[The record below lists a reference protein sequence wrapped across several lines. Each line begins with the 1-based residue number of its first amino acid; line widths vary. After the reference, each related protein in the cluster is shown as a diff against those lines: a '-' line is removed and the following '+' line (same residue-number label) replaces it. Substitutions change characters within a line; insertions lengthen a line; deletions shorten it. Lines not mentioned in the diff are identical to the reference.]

1 MKFCADY
8 CEDHLIPALV
18 TSIQKLKLLTSSL
31 ENKKKLEIYEKHYK
45 EVSKG
50 VLKYLQISETEYSE
64 TRARTTEK
72 GMKRELSR
80 EESDSADVEEEEGED
95 KKKSSVSLV
104 LSSRNKSLEELP
116 TISSKKVET
125 SGKTR
130 QFTPRSKS
138 RPSKFIKGKSKSD
151 GGGAGTDTETDITEF
166 IKDGEILYP
175 RLIKDEISKLD
186 AKLLKAAKKTNN
198 IGGKVVL
205 PVLTMF
211 PTLPLKGRPS
221 SSPSTTVAMSGW
233 RTSATPAPCS
243 GTRAGWR
250 CRCRTT
256 TSPAS

>member
-18 TSIQKLKLLTSSL
+18 TSIKKLKLLTSSL
-31 ENKKKLEIYEKHYK
+31 EKKKKLEIYENHFQ

-50 VLKYLQISETEYSE
+50 VLKYLQISESEYKE
-64 TRARTTEK
+64 NRARNTEQ

-80 EESDSADVEEEEGED
+80 EDSADIEEEEGD
-95 KKKSSVSLV
+95 KKRAEIV

-116 TISSKKVET
+116 TINTNKLET
-125 SGKTR
+125 GGKTR
-130 QFTPRSKS
+130 QFTLRSKS

-151 GGGAGTDTETDITEF
+151 GGSAGPDTETDITEF

-186 AKLLKAAKKTNN
+186 TKLLKAAKKTNN

-205 PVLTMF
+205 LINKIFQQFT
-211 PTLPLKGRPS
+211 LKGRPS
-221 SSPSTTVAMSGW
+221 FSPSTTEAMSGW
-233 RTSATPAPCS
+233 QTSATPAPCS
-243 GTRAGWR
+243 GTRVGLR
-250 CRCRTT
+250 CPCPTT